1 MASAYKSEIVGML
14 INSNW
19 TSGWTETPDKI
30 EKRIE
35 DIPEGWY
42 TISVYP
48 PFLFAAL
55 EGGKMG
61 KSLKGKEL
69 GKGISQRKDGL
80 FQARFINRFGKRQTV
95 YAKTMHEITKK
106 LRDEQY
112 EDERQL
118 NVVDSNVTLDEWFD
132 MWMDTCKKNCRDTTK
147 HTYTIQYNRLREKL
161 GWRKL
166 TNLNLVII
174 QDAFNDLKTD
184 ASRRDCKAL
193 LVDMLNRAMESDLLN
208 KNVALSAKTKI
219 DNGEQE
225 EKRVLTEDEI
235 RLLLDVSKDGQLY
248 PLFVVALHTGMR
260 IGEIT
265 GLTWDCVDFRN
276 GMIYVTKILCYLPNK
291 GDAIYE
297 FHPPKTKAGKRNIPM
312 SKLVKE
318 TLLVQKKWHDK
329 VSSRFA
335 PRQGL
340 ENLVFTSKTNNPLHN
355 TNIRESI
362 DYLVDKINRQY
373 PDVGFKRFTP
383 HCLRHTFATNCIA
396 KGMNPKTLQKLLG
409 HNSLQMTMDLYCHVL
424 DETLKEEMS
433 TIAEMV

>member
-1 MASAYKSEIVGML
+1 MPIS
-14 INSNW
+14 SNW
-19 TSGWTETPDKI
+19 TSGWTENPDKI

-35 DIPEGWY
+35 AIPKGWY

-48 PFLFAAL
+48 PFWFATL

-80 FQARFINRFGKRQTV
+80 YQARFINRFGKRQTV

-132 MWMDTCKKNCRDTTK
+132 LWMDTCKKNCRDTTK

-174 QDAFNDLKTD
+174 QNAFNDLKTD
-184 ASRRDCKAL
+184 ASRRDCKAV
-193 LVDMLNRAMESDLLN
+193 LVDMLNRAVESDLLN
-208 KNVALSAKTKI
+208 KNVALSVNTKI
-219 DNGEQE
+219 NHAEKE

-235 RLLLDVSKDGQLY
+235 KLLLDASKDGQLY

-260 IGEIT
+260 ISEII

-276 GMIYVTKILCYLPNK
+276 GMIHVTKILCYLPNN

-318 TLLVQKKWHDK
+318 TLLNQKKWHDR

-340 ENLVFTSKTNNPLHN
+340 ENLVFTSKTNKPLHN

-362 DYLVDKINRQY
+362 DYLVDKINKQH
-373 PDVGFKRFTP
+373 PDVEFKRFTP